1 GAPTRPGRGAV
12 RVSAPVAFS
21 GAGRSRHAYC
31 GMPAGEPSALPTPPD
46 PDAPDPVPVTP
57 PTGPLPAWL
66 AYALV
71 FGTSAAV
78 LVLEITSL
86 RLIAPYVGIT
96 LETNTAVIGLALA
109 AIAFGAWSGGAAA
122 DRLPPRSMIGPL
134 LLVGGAF
141 VLLVTPA
148 IRLATSAAG
157 PGDAAPIALLVATLT
172 VFVPAAVLSAVP
184 PMVVKLVLSSL
195 TETGSVVGRLSGIST
210 LGAIL
215 ATFVT
220 GFVLVAVVA
229 TSVILTGTGVLLVI
243 AGLVLVAVNRRRGVP
258 PHVGVTAPLVLAV
271 VAGLG
276 GLLVPSPCQVE
287 TRYHCASVVADPA
300 RPDGRTLML
309 DTLRHS
315 YVEPSDPTY
324 LEFAYMTAF
333 AAALDTRPPGPLSV
347 LHVGG
352 GGMTLP
358 RYLLATRPDSTNRVV
373 EIDPGVVEVD
383 RTRLALPDDAR
394 LQVQVADGRT
404 AVRQLGTDSYDVYV
418 GDAFGG
424 VAVPWHLTTRETFL
438 DVDRV
443 LRADGLAVL
452 NVIDYRPLDF
462 ARAELAT
469 VASVFEHVALLTTAG
484 GLNGGNLVILAS
496 HAPLDRGAVTAALAV
511 KGGAMALVSEP
522 AMRDFL
528 GADPLFLTDDH
539 APVDQLLT
547 ASR

>member
-1 GAPTRPGRGAV
+1 
-12 RVSAPVAFS
+12 
-21 GAGRSRHAYC
+21 
-31 GMPAGEPSALPTPPD
+31 MGEPPPPPSPQPTPTAAST
-46 PDAPDPVPVTP
+46 APLANWV
-57 PTGPLPAWL
+57 

-96 LETNTAVIGLALA
+96 METNTSVIGLALA

-122 DRLPPRSMIGPL
+122 DRIPPRSMIGPL

-148 IRLATSAAG
+148 IRLATAAVG
-157 PGDAAPIALLVATLT
+157 PGDAAPIALLVATVT
-172 VFVPAAVLSAVP
+172 VFVAAAVLSGIP
-184 PMVVKLVLSSL
+184 PMVVKLALSSL
-195 TETGSVVGRLSGIST
+195 TETGSVVGRLSGVST

-215 ATFVT
+215 ATFLT
-220 GFVLVAVVA
+220 GFVLVALVP
-229 TSVILTGTGVLLVI
+229 TSVILVGTGVLLVVG
-243 AGLVLVAVNRRRGVP
+243 GLAFVLANRRLGIA
-258 PHVGVTAPLVLAV
+258 PHVGVTAPLVLAL

-276 GLLVPSPCQVE
+276 ALVVASPCQVE
-287 TRYHCASVVADPA
+287 TRYHCASVVPDPA

-315 YVEPSDPTY
+315 YVDTSDPTF
-324 LEFAYMTAF
+324 LEFAYMKAF
-333 AAALDTRPPGPLSV
+333 AATLDSRPAGPLSV

-358 RYLLATRPDSTNRVV
+358 RYLLATRPESTNRVV
-373 EIDPGVVEVD
+373 EIDPGVVEID
-383 RTRLALPDDAR
+383 RTRLALPDDPR
-394 LQVQVADGRT
+394 IQVEVADGRT
-404 AVRQLGTDSYDVYV
+404 AVQRLATDSQDVYV

-424 VAVPWHLTTRETFL
+424 IAVPWHLTTRETFL

-443 LRADGLAVL
+443 LRPDGLVVL
-452 NVIDYRPLDF
+452 NIIDYRPLDF

-469 VASVFEHVALLTTAG
+469 VASVFEHVALMAGFG
-484 GLNGGNLVILAS
+484 GLTGGNLVIVAS
-496 HAPLDRGAVTAALAV
+496 HAPIDRNATTAALEARNSSL
-511 KGGAMALVSEP
+511 ALVPEP
-522 AMRDFL
+522 AMRAFL
-528 GADPLFLTDDH
+528 GEDPFVLTDDH

-547 ASR
+547 TAR